1 MLSHSLCIVGHALY
15 TVSALFSTTVEC
27 RSYRVGQVTPFR
39 WNAEIGQSSS
49 IIITAPSALYI
60 SIHFGSFSLPLG
72 DRITIRSLSESF
84 EYNYTSLGRRNLGR
98 EPFGFYASFIPG
110 AQAMIEYVSS
120 NRTISPISHMFG
132 AEIDYYIQ
140 GHPRAQTSSI
150 CGVDNSEPAIC
161 FRSDNVK
168 NQKNEAFFNQWY
180 TKSLT
185 TARLLV
191 NGSLLCT
198 GWLLGS
204 EGHLITNYHC
214 ITGTQEAS
222 MVDIEFMAI
231 GETCSEECKRT
242 FACHGR
248 KVYTSATFIT
258 NSEKYDYALVQLV
271 KSPELSSF
279 GYLQLRST
287 GPKLGE
293 AIYIPHYPR
302 GYGLRISR
310 LLDDGT
316 AAVVQTLNGSTLCG
330 LNQVGYAADTDVGSS
345 GAPVIGASDNAV
357 IALHHCGQC
366 ENTAVNIKD
375 IIADFEAKQIG
386 VHDMVA

>member
-1 MLSHSLCIVGHALY
+1 MLPLNACILGYSLY
-15 TVSALFSTTVEC
+15 TVFALFAIAIES
-27 RSYRVGQVTPFR
+27 RLYRVGQVTPLR
-39 WNAEIGQSSS
+39 WDAAIGQSSS
-49 IIITAPSALYI
+49 ITITAPSALYI
-60 SIHFGSFSLPLG
+60 SVHFRSFNLPLG
-72 DRITIRSLSESF
+72 DRITIRSPARSSEYS
-84 EYNYTSLGRRNLGR
+84 YTDLGRGNLGI
-98 EPFGFYASFIPG
+98 ETSGFHTSFILG
-110 AQAMIEYVSS
+110 AQAIVEYVSS
-120 NRTISPISHMFG
+120 NRTSSALLQPFA
-132 AEIDYYIQ
+132 AEIDYFIQ

-161 FRSDNVK
+161 FKGDNVK
-168 NQKNEAFFNQWY
+168 DKKIQAISNQWY
-180 TKSLT
+180 AKSLA

-191 NGSLLCT
+191 NGSFLCT

-204 EGHLITNYHC
+204 EGHLMTNYHC
-214 ITGTQEAS
+214 ITDTQAAS
-222 MVDIEFMAI
+222 MVDIEFMAV

-248 KVYTSATFIT
+248 KLYTSAAFIS
-258 NSEKYDYALVQLV
+258 NSELYDYALIKLV
-271 KSPELSSF
+271 KSTELSSF
-279 GYLQLRST
+279 GYLTLRST

-316 AAVVQTLNGSTLCG
+316 AAIVQTLNGSTACG
-330 LNQVGYAADTDVGSS
+330 SNQVGYAADTDVGSS
-345 GAPVIGASDNAV
+345 GAPVIAVSDNSV

-375 IIADFEAKQIG
+375 IIADLRVKKIA
-386 VHDMVA
+386 VNDMLE